1 MRPPELFPIFADI
14 TSLKGIGEAA
24 AAALQKLLRF
34 STLLQ
39 DVDSPEKLSLPRIRD
54 LLFHLPC
61 DVIDRSYS
69 PSIGKAEAGRVATL
83 KVRVMEYQGPPERV
97 RKNKRIPFRVGCTD
111 GSGRLTLVFF
121 HAGMDYIQKALPI
134 GEERIV
140 SGKLERF
147 DGMLQMPHP
156 DIITTPDKIKDVMGM
171 EPVYP
176 LTAGVSSRKL
186 HQWVMRAVEKLPT
199 LPEWLDAAFAAREKF
214 PLWRGAL
221 YEAHTPKQLGDL
233 DLLSPP
239 RRRLACDEIL
249 ASQLSLA
256 LVRRRSRAQAG
267 CRLEKKASP
276 LCDNVQSLLP
286 FKLTE
291 GQKKVLAELQAD
303 MQSGERLLRLLQGDV
318 GSGKTVVAMLSM
330 LPLIEAGY
338 QVALMAPT
346 EILARQHFVAF
357 SRFLAAENLV
367 VELLTGGM
375 KTAEKKAVLSRI
387 ESGES
392 HIVIGTHALFQ
403 EGVEFK
409 KLGYIVIDEQHR
421 FGVSQRV
428 ALAEKG
434 IRPHMLLMSATP
446 IPRSLTMTL
455 YGDLD
460 ISALTEKPVGRVP
473 ITTRAVPLSRIDEII
488 EAIRRALR
496 AETKIY
502 WICPFVEDSD
512 IAVADIQAAEERYRV
527 LKQIFGEKVGM
538 VHGRMKSPER
548 QKAMLGFAG
557 DAFDILVATTV
568 IEVGI
573 DVPEAA
579 IIIIENAERFG
590 LAQLHQLRGRVG
602 RGDKPSSCIL
612 LYNPHASETARERLR
627 VIRDTDDGFL
637 IAEEDLRLRGGGDI
651 LGTRQ
656 SGTPDFIFADPY
668 QHRDLV
674 EAMRDDV
681 KLILS
686 RDPVLQSERGKA
698 LRTLL
703 YLFGHDAKV
712 RYLESG

>member
-1 MRPPELFPIFADI
+1 MRPPELFPLFADI

-24 AAALQKLLRF
+24 AKSLEKLLRF
-34 STLLQ
+34 SSLVQ
-39 DVDSPEKLSLPRIRD
+39 DVDSPEKLALPRIRD

-69 PSIGKAEAGRVATL
+69 PTVSKAEAGKVATL
-83 KVRVMEYQGPPERV
+83 KVRVMEHQGPPDRV

-111 GSGRLTLVFF
+111 GTGRLTLVFF
-121 HAGMDYIQKALPI
+121 HAGMDYIKKALPV
-134 GEERIV
+134 GEERVV

-147 DGMLQMPHP
+147 DGMLQMSHP
-156 DIITTPDKIKDVMGM
+156 DIITTPDKMQEVMGM

-186 HQWVMRAVEKLPT
+186 HQWVMRAIEKTPM
-199 LPEWLDAAFAAREKF
+199 LPEWLDSAFAAREKF
-214 PLWRGAL
+214 PAWKGAL
-221 YEAHTPKQLGDL
+221 REAHSPKNPGDL
-233 DLLSPP
+233 ELLSPP

-249 ASQLSLA
+249 SSQLALA
-256 LVRRRSRAQAG
+256 LVRKRSRAQAG
-267 CRLEKKASP
+267 CKLENKHSQ
-276 LCDNVQSLLP
+276 LRDDVQSRLP
-286 FKLTE
+286 FQLTE
-291 GQKKVLAELQAD
+291 GQKKVLDELQSD

-330 LPLIEAGY
+330 LPLIEAGF

-346 EILARQHFVAF
+346 EILARQHFIAF

-375 KTAEKKAVLSRI
+375 KVGEKKAVLSRI
-387 ESGES
+387 ETGES

-403 EGVEFK
+403 EGVQFK
-409 KLGYIVIDEQHR
+409 RLGYIVIDEQHR

-434 IRPHMLLMSATP
+434 NRPHMLLMTATP
-446 IPRSLTMTL
+446 IPRTLTMTL

-460 ISALTEKPVGRVP
+460 VSALTEKPAGRIP
-473 ITTRAVPLSRIDEII
+473 ITTRAVSLSRIDEII
-488 EAIRRALR
+488 EAIHRALR

-502 WICPFVEDSD
+502 WICPFVEDPD
-512 IAVADIQAAEERYRV
+512 VAVADIQAAEERYRV
-527 LKQIFGEKVGM
+527 LKQIFSEKVGL

-557 DAFDILVATTV
+557 EEFDILVATTV

-590 LAQLHQLRGRVG
+590 LSQLHQLRGRVG

-612 LYNPHASETARERLR
+612 LYNPNASETARERLK

-656 SGTPDFIFADPY
+656 SGTPDFVFADPY

-686 RDPVLQSERGKA
+686 RDPGLQSERGKA

-703 YLFGHDAKV
+703 YLFGHDAKI